1 MKHDLSETCYGF
13 FSTLAN
19 PTRLAILESLREG
32 SRNVTAISEALEQEQ
47 SMVSHNL
54 KPLERCGLVFIERR
68 GREKV
73 YSLNRKTV
81 ETIFTA
87 VEHHAENFCPA
98 KGRCEHSR

>member
-1 MKHDLSETCYGF
+1 M
-13 FSTLAN
+13 
-19 PTRLAILESLREG
+19 
-32 SRNVTAISEALEQEQ
+32 AISEALEQEQ
-47 SMVSHNL
+47 IMVSHNL

-81 ETIFTA
+81 ETIFTV
-87 VEHHAENFCPA
+87 VEHHAENFCPT